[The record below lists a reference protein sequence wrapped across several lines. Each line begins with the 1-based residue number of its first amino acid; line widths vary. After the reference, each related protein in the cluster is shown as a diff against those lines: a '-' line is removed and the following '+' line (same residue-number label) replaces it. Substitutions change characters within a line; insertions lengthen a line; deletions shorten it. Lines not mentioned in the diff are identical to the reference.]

1 MENVTRRSFVQ
12 GAAVAGMG
20 AAAMSAVVRADEAAP
35 AAAAAETAV
44 FADEAAAPSP
54 TPATPPR

>member
-12 GAAVAGMG
+12 GASLAGMA
-20 AAAMSAVVRADEAAP
+20 AAAMPAVARADEAAP